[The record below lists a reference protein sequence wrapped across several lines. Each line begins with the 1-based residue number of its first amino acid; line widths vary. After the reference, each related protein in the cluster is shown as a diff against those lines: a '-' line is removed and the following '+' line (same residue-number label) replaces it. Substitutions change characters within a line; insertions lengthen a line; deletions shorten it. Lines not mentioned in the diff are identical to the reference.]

1 MRKLHF
7 LPKGV
12 EHNLPIPAAQ
22 KNQKTKAD
30 GEKQHQER
38 PSRALMDT
46 HTPSLEVRDACSVHW
61 RPRLGK
67 QKMLPGVEQGQLET
81 QEVSDHKRV

>member
-22 KNQKTKAD
+22 KNQKTEGRWRETAPGETQQGTD
-30 GEKQHQER
+30 GHTR
-38 PSRALMDT
+38 PSLV
-46 HTPSLEVRDACSVHW
+46 VRG
-61 RPRLGK
+61 RL
-67 QKMLPGVEQGQLET
+67 LTALET
-81 QEVSDHKRV
+81 KAGRAENAPGWRTGAAGDSGGQRP

>member
-46 HTPSLEVRDACSVHW
+46 HAPSLEEWGRSLTA
-61 RPRLGK
+61 
-67 QKMLPGVEQGQLET
+67 LET
-81 QEVSDHKRV
+81 KDGKAENAPRCGTGAAGDLGGQRP

>member
-22 KNQKTKAD
+22 KNQKTEGRWREIAPRA
-30 GEKQHQER
+30 EQAQEGR
-38 PSRALMDT
+38 SRALMDT
-46 HTPSLEVRDACSVHW
+46 HTHPPW
-61 RPRLGK
+61 
-67 QKMLPGVEQGQLET
+67 
-81 QEVSDHKRV
+81 